1 MYTIKELAEKTG
13 VIPNAIR
20 FYEKKGLLHPKRT
33 ESNYRMYETEDV
45 AQLEQILLYRRM
57 GFSIEDI
64 KALLEKDSNHL
75 EQFVTQYT
83 LLNRHIHSMT
93 RIRETLGEFIEKM
106 LNQEEPAQTENEE
119 LLYCI
124 SETAKQIS
132 ISENWRDEW
141 NFDSQAE
148 QYDSFIREYGDGLD
162 FYKNYNLVLEKAAQ
176 KVSGGVIAEIG
187 IGTGN
192 LAVQVLKH
200 AKEQGKTVAYIGI
213 DQSINMLKEAKKKCP
228 KVQLKKGDFLNLPL
242 QAKCCDTVVSSYA
255 FHHCDAEE
263 KKLAIAEMDRVLR
276 EHGTVIIADLMF
288 ANQKAREVFE
298 RNCSNAERED
308 LEDEY
313 FGNVDEVSEIFTAF
327 GYECEAEQVDE
338 LIWII
343 NAAKKVN
350 I

>member
-33 ESNYRMYETEDV
+33 ESNYRMYGTEDV
-45 AQLEQILLYRRM
+45 ARLEQILLYRRM
-57 GFSIEDI
+57 GFSIGDI
-64 KALLEKDSNHL
+64 KELLEKDCDYL

-93 RIRETLGEFIEKM
+93 RIRETLGDFIEKM
-106 LNQEEPAQTENEE
+106 LNQDAVVQMENEE
-119 LLYCI
+119 MLERI

-132 ISENWRDEW
+132 ISENWQDEW

-162 FYKNYNLVLEKAAQ
+162 FYKNYELVLEKAAQ
-176 KVSGGVIAEIG
+176 KVFGGVIAEIG

-228 KVQLKKGDFLNLPL
+228 GIGLKKGDFLNLPL
-242 QAKCCDTVVSSYA
+242 EAKKCDTVLTSYA
-255 FHHCDAEE
+255 FHHCDTEE
-263 KKLAIAEMDRVLR
+263 KVLAIAEMDRVLR
-276 EHGTVIIADLMF
+276 DKGMVVIADLMF
-288 ANQKAREVFE
+288 ENKKAREVFE
-298 RNCSNAERED
+298 RNCNNAERED

-313 FGNVDEVSEIFTAF
+313 FGNVDEISEIFTAL
-327 GYECEAEQVDE
+327 GYECEAEQVDD

-343 NAAKKVN
+343 SATKK
-350 I
+350 